1 MTENQNIEYK
11 ESWHDEY
18 LKWICGYANA
28 QGGVLYIG
36 LNDKG
41 TVVGLKNSK
50 KLLEDLP
57 NKIRDVLGIVA
68 DVNLH
73 KKKGLDYIKIIV
85 HPSSYPVDYKGEYHY
100 RSGSTKQLLTGA
112 ALTQFLMRKTGSKWD
127 AVVLDD
133 ATVEDL
139 DKESFDIFKREAKRS
154 GRMTDSDLQLSD
166 EELLNHLNL
175 LKDGKLKRAAV
186 LLFHR
191 NPEKWFTGVYTKIG
205 KFTGSEI
212 DYMDEVHGSLIL
224 QADRVIDLIYL
235 KYLKAAVSYQK
246 DTRVELYPFARE
258 AIRETYFNALCH
270 SDWSGCVPIQI
281 KIEEEQMFISN
292 ICLFPEGWTAETLMK
307 DHNSVPFNPDI
318 ANTFYRAGYIEA
330 WGRGIKKICDA
341 CKELGAKEPE
351 YIIHGHD
358 VMVRF
363 ESLHT
368 HESQEKSQEKNIKR
382 NAITEKII
390 DILKKNPD
398 SSMKEISLKCG
409 VTESWVYKTIKKL
422 KAQEMVYHIGPDKGG
437 HWKVNTKLLERE

>member
-1 MTENQNIEYK
+1 MRMPR
-11 ESWHDEY
+11 
-18 LKWICGYANA
+18 
-28 QGGVLYIG
+28 VVFLYIG
-36 LNDKG
+36 QNDRG
-41 TVVGLKNSK
+41 AVVGLKNSK

-57 NKIRDVLGIVA
+57 NKIRDVLGIVT
-68 DVNLH
+68 DVNLRT
-73 KKKGLDYIKIIV
+73 KEGLDYIEVIV

-133 ATVEDL
+133 VTVREL
-139 DKESFDIFKREAKRS
+139 DRESFEIFKREAKRS

-191 NPEKWFTGVYTKIG
+191 NPERWFTGVYTKIG

-235 KYLKAAVSYQK
+235 KYLKAAVSYEK
-246 DTRVELYPFARE
+246 DIRVEIYPFARE
-258 AIRETYFNALCH
+258 AVREAYFNALCH
-270 SDWSGCVPIQI
+270 SDWSGSVPIQI
-281 KIEEEQMFISN
+281 KIEETQMLISN
-292 ICLFPEGWTAETLMK
+292 ICLFPEGWTEETLMK

-330 WGRGIKKICDA
+330 WGRGIKKIYDA
-341 CKELGAKEPE
+341 CKEIGAKGPE
-351 YIIHGHD
+351 YTIHGHD

-363 ESLHT
+363 EALHT
-368 HESQEKSQEKNIKR
+368 HESQEKSSQKSSQ
-382 NAITEKII
+382 KII
-390 DILKKNPD
+390 SLMAVKPSI
-398 SSMKEISLKCG
+398 STQEIADELGISRRAISKQI
-409 VTESWVYKTIKKL
+409 TKL
-422 KAQEMVYHIGPDKGG
+422 RDQGIIQRIGPDKGG
-437 HWKVNTKLLERE
+437 HWEVNTELLEKIPTNEM